1 MLLEGENINLHGTPL
16 NRLSPANQSR
26 SRHGPSHLSV
36 QGTRR
41 RLPSAWAGATISV
54 PGNSSRRKRR
64 RETERRKIMY
74 NTNKV
79 SLSPPT
85 PFIPNQFLV
94 KEPNP
99 EGLSARGRCTGE
111 KAGYKMHSSKQ
122 RQKPSSAYQS
132 LGKAHTQHLCCWQ
145 LHRSQFAPSRA
156 GVPLLWSWGG
166 TLTVTALLGTPE
178 ESTRELHQPA
188 LGGDAKPLHA
198 NSISVGVVWLF
209 FLLPLDAAITIEG
222 SPGSGMK

>member
-41 RLPSAWAGATISV
+41 RLLSAWAGATISV

-79 SLSPPT
+79 SLSPRT

-111 KAGYKMHSSKQ
+111 KAGYKMRSSKQ

-132 LGKAHTQHLCCWQ
+132 LGKAHAQHLCSWQ
-145 LHRSQFAPSRA
+145 LHRSQSAPSRA

-166 TLTVTALLGTPE
+166 PWQWQHCWGHQRRAQGSSISQHWVEMPSLCMQTALAWGWF
-178 ESTRELHQPA
+178 
-188 LGGDAKPLHA
+188 G
-198 NSISVGVVWLF
+198 F
-209 FLLPLDAAITIEG
+209 FSFFP
-222 SPGSGMK
+222 

>member
-41 RLPSAWAGATISV
+41 RLLSAWAGATISV

-64 RETERRKIMY
+64 REMERRKIMY

-132 LGKAHTQHLCCWQ
+132 LSKKPTLNTSAVGSCTGAS
-145 LHRSQFAPSRA
+145 LHPAGLASRCSGA
-156 GVPLLWSWGG
+156 GGG
-166 TLTVTALLGTPE
+166 P
-178 ESTRELHQPA
+178 
-188 LGGDAKPLHA
+188 
-198 NSISVGVVWLF
+198 
-209 FLLPLDAAITIEG
+209 
-222 SPGSGMK
+222 